1 MVSVISFLLSYT
13 NLKQFVL
20 KKKTKTKR
28 FKTFC
33 FKRTILKTKTLKKA

>member
-20 KKKTKTKR
+20 KKKTKTKN
-28 FKTFC
+28 
-33 FKRTILKTKTLKKA
+33 LKLFASNMLFQKQKH